1 MAHKEYTV
9 KQGDCISSIAYEHG
23 FFPDTIWN
31 DSKNSSL
38 KQKRKDSNVLLPGD
52 VVYIRDK
59 EQKEESCSSEKRH
72 RFRKKG
78 VPAEFVL
85 QLLEDDEP
93 RAGVDYTLEIDGQ
106 MFSGK
111 TDSEGKLMHSIPPD
125 AKKGNL
131 VIDGTEEHELE
142 LGELDPVTEER
153 GLRARL
159 ENLGFIA
166 GAQDSSA
173 DELKEAIEA
182 FQQKNNLNV
191 TGQADDQTRKK
202 LLEIHGC

>member
-1 MAHKEYTV
+1 MAKHTV
-9 KQGDCISSIAYEHG
+9 RQGDCISSIADKYG
-23 FFPDTIWN
+23 FFPDTLWN
-31 DSKNSSL
+31 HAENAQI
-38 KQKRKDSNVLLPGD
+38 KQKRKDPNVLLAGD
-52 VVYIRDK
+52 EVFIPDK
-59 EQKEESCSSEKRH
+59 QEKTESCATEQRH

-78 VPAEFVL
+78 VPAKFVL
-85 QLLEDDEP
+85 QLLDDDQP

-106 MFSGK
+106 VFSGK
-111 TDSEGKLMHSIPPD
+111 TDSEGKLEHSIPPD
-125 AKKGNL
+125 AKKGKL

-142 LGELDPVTEER
+142 LGELDPITEER

-166 GAQDSSA
+166 GTQGSSA

-182 FQQKNNLNV
+182 FQQKNNLKV
-191 TGQADDQTRKK
+191 TGKADDQTRNK

>member
-1 MAHKEYTV
+1 MAKHTV
-9 KQGDCISSIAYEHG
+9 RQGDCISSIADKYG
-23 FFPDTIWN
+23 FFPDTLWN
-31 DSKNSSL
+31 HAENAQI
-38 KQKRKDSNVLLPGD
+38 KQKRKDPNVLLAGD
-52 VVYIRDK
+52 EVFIPDK
-59 EQKEESCSSEKRH
+59 QEKTESCATEQRH

-78 VPAEFVL
+78 VPAKFVL
-85 QLLEDDEP
+85 QLLDDDQP

-106 MFSGK
+106 VFSGK
-111 TDSEGKLMHSIPPD
+111 TDSEGKLEHSIPPD
-125 AKKGNL
+125 AKKGKL

-142 LGELDPVTEER
+142 LGELDPITEER

-166 GAQDSSA
+166 GPQGSSA

-182 FQQKNNLNV
+182 FQQKNNLKV
-191 TGQADDQTRKK
+191 TGKADDQTRNK

>member
-1 MAHKEYTV
+1 MAKYTV
-9 KQGDCISSIAYEHG
+9 KKGECISSIAYKYG
-23 FFPDTIWN
+23 FFSDTLWN
-31 DSKNSSL
+31 LSENAEL
-38 KQKRKDSNVLLPGD
+38 KQKREDPNVLCPGD
-52 VVYIRDK
+52 EVFIPDK
-59 EQKEESCSSEKRH
+59 CEKTESGATEQRH

-78 VPAEFVL
+78 VPAKFVL
-85 QLLEDDEP
+85 HLLDDDQP
-93 RAGVDYTLEIDGQ
+93 RAGVDYTLEIDGHV
-106 MFSGK
+106 FSGK
-111 TDSEGKLMHSIPPD
+111 TDAEGKLEHSIPPD
-125 AKKGNL
+125 AKKGKL